1 MGNELKHYGVLGMKW
16 GVRKDGKKT
25 GSKASIQKK
34 KSIVDS
40 SSSVVDGAR
49 RVKDA
54 TRKRKTSM
62 ASTKSASSMTDSELR
77 NVVDR
82 MNMEARYDQLS
93 AQQLSKGQRNLDA
106 AFDVGAGML
115 TMVSSGLAIAL
126 AIKELRG

>member
-16 GVRKDGKKT
+16 GVRKT
-25 GSKASIQKK
+25 GSKASVQKK
-34 KSIVDS
+34 KAIVDS
-40 SSSVVDGAR
+40 TSSAVGGAR
-49 RVKDA
+49 RIKDA
-54 TRKRKTSM
+54 TRKRKISK
-62 ASTKSASSMTDSELR
+62 ASTKSASSMTDSELK

-82 MNMEARYDQLS
+82 MNMEVRYDQLS